1 MRNRLKVNEELR
13 LLFML
18 FHNLKKTLILK
29 E

>member
-18 FHNLKKTLILK
+18 FHNLKKNLILK